1 MPKTKY
7 ILNNKPVL
15 ELTEDEHSRAMKLL
29 DELQKIYGAER
40 GEVDFY
46 HHPDTGEDAIM
57 IYFTTKV
64 HMFPEGS
71 PFYTKEWTLDEE
83 RCVNEYVYSIS

>member
-15 ELTEDEHSRAMKLL
+15 ELTEDEHSRAMELL

-71 PFYTKEWTLDEE
+71 PNYTEEWTLDGG
-83 RCVNEYVYSIS
+83 VSK